1 METPVA
7 PTTVGKLS
15 ATGTGE
21 CRDKDGNLL
30 DSLGFVVQRQE
41 KDED

>member
-1 METPVA
+1 MQTTP
-7 PTTVGKLS
+7 PTTIGELS

-30 DSLGFVVQRQE
+30 DNLGFVVQRQE